1 MIPASR
7 ALTRLPFV
15 ACAAALAALAIALAG
30 CGDNSAA
37 TADGTV
43 AAATGTKASAQIE
56 VDVGAASRRCKSQVG
71 TFLGAMALL
80 RERLVA
86 GLSYEQYVAE
96 IKQVRATYDE
106 IPVDEMAL
114 RCVSSAGTPGEK
126 AFGKY
131 IEAANAW
138 GECIGESGC
147 DAATVEPVLQ
157 KQWRVAAHLLDEA
170 QRGLRSS
177 G

>member
-1 MIPASR
+1 MILASR
-7 ALTRLPFV
+7 ALTRMLF
-15 ACAAALAALAIALAG
+15 AGCAAALAALAIALAG
-30 CGDNSAA
+30 CGGNSAA

-43 AAATGTKASAQIE
+43 AAATGTKASAKVE
-56 VDVGAASRRCKSQVG
+56 AGAGNKRCESQVDG
-71 TFLGAMALL
+71 FLGAMDLL

-96 IKQVRATYDE
+96 INQVRASYDE
-106 IPVDEMAL
+106 VPVEQMAL
-114 RCVSSAGTPGEK
+114 RCVANAGTPAEQ

-131 IEAANAW
+131 IAAANAW

-147 DAATVEPVLQ
+147 DAPTVEPILQ

-170 QRGLRSS
+170 RRGLRV

>member
-7 ALTRLPFV
+7 ALTR
-15 ACAAALAALAIALAG
+15 AACTGCAAALALLAIALSG
-30 CGDNSAA
+30 CGGDTPAA
-37 TADGTV
+37 ADGTV
-43 AAATGTKASAQIE
+43 AAATSAKASAKVE
-56 VDVGAASRRCKSQVG
+56 VRGGDGRCKRQVG
-71 TFLGAMALL
+71 DFLGAMDLL

-96 IKQVRATYDE
+96 IDQVRASYDKV
-106 IPVDEMAL
+106 PVDQLAL
-114 RCVSSAGTPGEK
+114 ACVSGAGTPGEK

-147 DAATVEPVLQ
+147 DAATVEPILQ
-157 KQWRVAAHLLDEA
+157 KQWRVAAHFLDEGW
-170 QRGLRSS
+170 RGLR